1 MSDVFEGRGNV
12 GYLTWEQFSRF
23 RRAVHHSLE
32 MVPWLRVAGYIRT
45 GEPDEIRAPSS
56 DRPLGLP
63 PTWLAAEEISRLS
76 RELQFWPDLE
86 DVAKD
91 SDGFE
96 VAILFTREVETASHR
111 WPFEDKAHKVQHLRC
126 QSCSAETLRY
136 SPPMAPGE
144 EVSIRCTECGA
155 SMSDDEFRILA
166 TLVAAEVQ
174 RGSNGGPG
182 RLDVA

>member
-23 RRAVHHSLE
+23 QRAVHHSLD

-91 SDGFE
+91 AEGYE
-96 VAILFTREVETASHR
+96 IAILFTREVETASHR

-126 QSCSAETLRY
+126 QSCSAQSLRY
-136 SPPMAPGE
+136 SPPGFE
-144 EVSIRCTECGA
+144 GDVVEIKCTDCAATLTE
-155 SMSDDEFRILA
+155 DEFRTLA
-166 TLVAAEVQ
+166 ALVAMEVQ
-174 RGSNGGPG
+174 KTSGQMRK
-182 RLDVA
+182 RAAA